1 MELTVAN
8 IIQIGIL
15 LVGLGATY
23 GVLNQKINGILCG
36 REGCAKR
43 FEGIEREHDST
54 NQQIRDEIKQ
64 ISGALNQLIGKIDVF
79 FALYK
84 YNEKEHTDGY

>member
-1 MELTVAN
+1 MELTLAN
-8 IIQIGIL
+8 IIQIAVL
-15 LVGLGATY
+15 LVGIGATY
-23 GVLNQKINGILCG
+23 GVLNQKITNLVCNKQS
-36 REGCAKR
+36 CDKR
-43 FEGIEREHDST
+43 FEVIEREHDAT

-84 YNEKEHTDGY
+84 HNEKEHTDGY

>member
-15 LVGLGATY
+15 LVGLGVTY
-23 GVLNQKINGILCG
+23 GVLNQKIIGLMSTKQ
-36 REGCAKR
+36 GCDKR
-43 FEGIEREHDST
+43 FEIIEREHDAT

-84 YNEKEHTDGY
+84 HNEKEHTDGH

>member
-1 MELTVAN
+1 MELTLAN
-8 IIQIGIL
+8 IIQIGVL

-23 GVLNQKINGILCG
+23 GVLNQKITGILCSKNDCD
-36 REGCAKR
+36 RR
-43 FEGIEREHDST
+43 FEGIEKEHDAT

-84 YNEKEHTDGY
+84 HNEKEHTDGY

>member
-15 LVGLGATY
+15 LVGIGATY
-23 GVLNQKINGILCG
+23 GVLNQKIAGLACTKQNCD
-36 REGCAKR
+36 KR
-43 FEGIEREHDST
+43 FEVIEREHDST